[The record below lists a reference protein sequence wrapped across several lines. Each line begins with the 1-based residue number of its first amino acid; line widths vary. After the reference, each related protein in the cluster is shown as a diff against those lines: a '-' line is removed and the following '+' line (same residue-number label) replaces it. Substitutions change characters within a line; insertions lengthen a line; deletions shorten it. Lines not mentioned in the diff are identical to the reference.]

1 MERRK
6 TKAASFILSSDV
18 FVHRHSASY
27 FVWRVLPLPF
37 HPSAKVQRVQR
48 EVVVCCE
55 VLHLP
60 SSSVLSVRCLKSGSK
75 RGSTPAANPLG
86 GMEHYLQTEKNI
98 LTNTVEQLLGFLLT
112 VLALITYL
120 EPLEMRIIPLY
131 SLVFIIGRILFT
143 IGYTISPK
151 CRSLGMLINIHAAF
165 FFIGYTIYLM
175 YLRGFMYG
183 IPTVSTNPTFG
194 TAGKTEL

>member
-1 MERRK
+1 
-6 TKAASFILSSDV
+6 
-18 FVHRHSASY
+18 
-27 FVWRVLPLPF
+27 
-37 HPSAKVQRVQR
+37 
-48 EVVVCCE
+48 
-55 VLHLP
+55 
-60 SSSVLSVRCLKSGSK
+60 
-75 RGSTPAANPLG
+75 
-86 GMEHYLQTEKNI
+86 MEHHLQTEKNI